1 METRLVI
8 FGVLI
13 IAFVFAF
20 LKIYFKEKQ
29 QTKYKIATKNIVRV
43 GIFGAIASI
52 LYILI
57 KFPVPFLPPFL
68 EFHFDEI
75 PVFIASFAYGPVPG
89 LCVLLIKTIIKL
101 PFTTSLGVGELSD
114 LIYGAA
120 LILPA
125 AILYKR
131 KREFVSV
138 FTGLLI
144 GFLLELVI
152 SLFVN
157 IYVMIPF
164 YMNVMELSE
173 EAILKMCQVANPNI
187 TDIKWGYGLVA
198 VLPFNAIKNIA
209 IGLLTILSY
218 KSTHRFI
225 DKLQN

>member
-1 METRLVI
+1 MEVKLIVLGI
-8 FGVLI
+8 LI

-29 QTKYKIATKNIVRV
+29 QTQYKITTKSIVRV
-43 GIFGAIASI
+43 GIFSAIAAI
-52 LYILI
+52 LYIFV

-75 PVFIASFAYGPVPG
+75 PVFIVSFAYGPISG
-89 LCVLLIKTIIKL
+89 MAVLFIKTIIKL

-114 LIYGAA
+114 LIYGIV

-125 AILYKR
+125 SILYKK

-138 FTGLLI
+138 FTGLVI
-144 GFLLELVI
+144 GFILEIVVSLVI
-152 SLFVN
+152 N

-164 YMNVMELSE
+164 YMNVMEFSE
-173 EAILKMCQVANPNI
+173 QAILEMCKAANPNI
-187 TDIKWGYGLVA
+187 TDVRWSYGLVA
-198 VLPFNAIKNIA
+198 VLPFNAIKNIT
-209 IGLLTILSY
+209 IGLLTIISY